1 MIDFEKSRL
10 KVGDI
15 AVTTCRIDNMLG
27 HVECGT
33 PVKIIKNAYGSY
45 DIQDVHG
52 NEFLFVD
59 GDCLEKLAAETKKG

>member
-1 MIDFEKSRL
+1 MNDFEKSRM

-15 AVTTCRIDNMLG
+15 VATTCRIDNMLG
-27 HVECGT
+27 HIERGT
-33 PVKIIKNAYGSY
+33 HVKIIKNKYGSY

-59 GDCLEKLAAETKKG
+59 GDCLEKLP

>member
-15 AVTTCRIDNMLG
+15 VVTTCRIDNMLG
-27 HVECGT
+27 YIDRGT
-33 PVKIIKNAYGSY
+33 LVKIIKNAYGSY
-45 DIQDVHG
+45 EIQDVHG

-59 GDCLEKLAAETKKG
+59 GECLEKLPSNVEKG